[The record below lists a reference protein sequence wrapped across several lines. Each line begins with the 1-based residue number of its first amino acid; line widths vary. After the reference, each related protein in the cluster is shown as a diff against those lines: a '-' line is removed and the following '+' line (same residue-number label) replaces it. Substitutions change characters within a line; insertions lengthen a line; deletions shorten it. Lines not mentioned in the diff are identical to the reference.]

1 MKESF
6 SLNALLRD
14 NIKNLVPYSSA
25 RDEFKGE
32 ASILLDA
39 NENAFGSPYSRN
51 YNRYPDPLQ
60 HQLKDKLF
68 QIKGVPSSHI
78 FLGNGSDEAIDI
90 LFRAFCEPGKD
101 NVILVPPTYGMYEVS
116 ANINNVGYKKVNLT
130 RDYQLD
136 LDGIA
141 AAIDAHTKLIFIC
154 SPNNPTGNSI
164 RRQDIETILV
174 NFDGIVVID
183 EAYINFSKQAS
194 FTKDLAEFP
203 NLVVLQTLSKAW
215 GLAALRL
222 GMAFASPDIIAVFNK
237 IKPPYN
243 INQATQ
249 EIVLEALQGVEQ
261 VNEWIKSIVVER
273 DKLTQDLSLIAEV
286 DYVTPSDAN
295 FILVKLEEP
304 RALYTYLVEQGII
317 VRDRSKVELC
327 EGCLRF
333 TVGTPAEN
341 SRLLRAVQAF
351 YVDVNSAN
359 NA

>member
-1 MKESF
+1 MKDSF
-6 SLNALLRD
+6 SLDAVLRD
-14 NIKNLVPYSSA
+14 NIKKLLPYSSA

-32 ASILLDA
+32 ASVLIDA
-39 NENAFGSPYSRN
+39 NENAFGSPLPKN

-60 HQLKDKLF
+60 HQLKEKLY
-68 QIKGVPSSHI
+68 QIKGVPTDHI

-90 LFRAFCEPGKD
+90 LFRAFCEPGRD

-116 ANINNVGYKKVNLT
+116 ANINNVAYKKVNLT
-130 RDYQLD
+130 LDYQLD

-141 AAIDAHTKLIFIC
+141 GAIDSHTKLIFIC

-174 NFDGIVVID
+174 NFDGIVVVD
-183 EAYINFSKQAS
+183 EAYINFSKLPS

-222 GMAFASPDIIAVFNK
+222 GMAFASKEIISIFNK

-249 EIVLEALQGVEQ
+249 EIVLEALGGVDQ
-261 VNEWIKSIVVER
+261 VNDWIKIVVEER
-273 DKLTQDLSLIAEV
+273 QKLSTLLSALEQVIR
-286 DYVTPSDAN
+286 VTPSDAN
-295 FILVKLEEP
+295 FILVKLIEP
-304 RALYTYLVEQGII
+304 RTLYAFLVNKGII
-317 VRDRSKVELC
+317 VRDRSNVELC
-327 EGCLRF
+327 EGCLRI

-341 SRLLRAVQAF
+341 VLLYDTIVRF
-351 YVDVNSAN
+351 YDEYKG
-359 NA
+359 